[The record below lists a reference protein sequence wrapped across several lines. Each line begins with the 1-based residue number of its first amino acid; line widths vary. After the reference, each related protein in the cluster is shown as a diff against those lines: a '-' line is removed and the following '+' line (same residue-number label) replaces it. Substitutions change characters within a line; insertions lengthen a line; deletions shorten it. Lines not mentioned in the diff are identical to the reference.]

1 MKVKFNSRA
10 NREVRSIAEYYALEV
25 GAEHSNECLGELGKI
40 IDRIK
45 LWPRSFPT
53 IAPDVHR
60 SFLRTYP
67 FVVLYEIERDECVRI
82 LAVRHQ
88 KQNPDLGLFS

>member
-10 NREVRSIAEYYALEV
+10 SREVRSIAEYYALEV
-25 GAEHSNECLGELGKI
+25 GAKHSNESLNELEKI

-45 LWPRSFPT
+45 LWPLSFPT
-53 IAPDVHR
+53 IATEIHR
-60 SFLRTYP
+60 AVLRKYP
-67 FVVLYEIERDECVRI
+67 FVVLYEIEGDECARI

-88 KQNPDLGLFS
+88 KQNPDLGLVT